1 MSFSTYTAL
10 GLDRIMGNLRSDL
23 KKATQSIMIIGP
35 WIDDYFANE
44 IISSAARSLNANLL
58 IRDPNDVD
66 KFSRER
72 SHIALSIFKEHWPSF
87 EVRTL
92 EKLHAKMILI
102 DNNILYIGSANW
114 YRFSLESAREIVIRG
129 PVESINGIQV
139 EIKKLWRD
147 GKPYEFRTTAT
158 SDQEISGIPYEIL
171 DPLARK
177 VIESIPGVR
186 IKGKREM

>member
-1 MSFSTYTAL
+1 
-10 GLDRIMGNLRSDL
+10 MGNIRSDL
-23 KKATQSIMIIGP
+23 QKATQSIMIIGP
-35 WIDDYFANE
+35 WIDDYFAHE
-44 IISSAARSLNANLL
+44 VISSAARGLKANVL

-66 KFSRER
+66 KFSWER
-72 SHIALSIFKEHWPSF
+72 SQIALSVFKEHWSSL

-102 DNNILYIGSANW
+102 DNNLLYIGSANW

-129 PVESINGIQV
+129 LVESTNGIQV

-147 GKPYEFRTTAT
+147 GKPYEFQITAT
-158 SDQEISGIPYEIL
+158 SGQDISGIPFEIL

-177 VIESIPGVR
+177 VIESMPGVR
-186 IKGKREM
+186 IKGKRDT